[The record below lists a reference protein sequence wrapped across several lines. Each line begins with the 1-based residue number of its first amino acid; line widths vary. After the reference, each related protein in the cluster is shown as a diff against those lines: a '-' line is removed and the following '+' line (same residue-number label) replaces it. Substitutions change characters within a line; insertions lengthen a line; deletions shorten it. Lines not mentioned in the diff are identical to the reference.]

1 MQDHTAKRPP
11 LPSDGPLIHRDKC
24 ARFPGSHRRAK
35 RGSSYVRYMGSRLH
49 KERPSVRLD
58 GRGSDLCMGS
68 RWTAREV
75 AIGAAVGCFV
85 IAGLSVDLPLALLFG
100 AAGAALYIYVKFAA
114 RSSI

>member
-1 MQDHTAKRPP
+1 MQDHTAKRSP
-11 LPSDGPLIHRDKC
+11 LPGHGPFVHRDKC
-24 ARFPGSHRRAK
+24 ARFPGSDRRAK
-35 RGSSYVRYMGSRLH
+35 RGSSYVRYMGPGLH

-85 IAGLSVDLPLALLFG
+85 IAGLSVDLAISLLFG
-100 AAGAALYIYVKFAA
+100 GAGIAVYITLKYMIFVN
-114 RSSI
+114 